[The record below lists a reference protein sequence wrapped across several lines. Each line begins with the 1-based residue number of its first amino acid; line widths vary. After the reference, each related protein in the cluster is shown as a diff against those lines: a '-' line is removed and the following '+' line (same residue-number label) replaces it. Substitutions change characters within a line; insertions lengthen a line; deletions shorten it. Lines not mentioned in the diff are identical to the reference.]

1 MNSYKED
8 LELARKIAEKVN
20 EIGGKT
26 YFVGGCV
33 RDFLMKKEPN
43 DIDIE
48 VFGVEEDKLKNILSK
63 IGELKEITSSFDIYN
78 LRGSNLDIT
87 LPRSSNEYEADPFI
101 SEKEAAGRRDFTIN
115 SVMQNAFT
123 DETLDYYGGIDDINS
138 KTIRTVSNDSFT
150 DDPLRVFRMADF
162 IARFNFVIEDSTK
175 LLAEEV
181 DLSEI
186 KKERVFEELRK
197 ALLKSDK
204 PSIFF
209 QTLREIN
216 QLSYWFPEL
225 EALIAT
231 EQNPQWHLEGNV
243 WNHTM
248 LVLDE
253 AAKLREIAEE
263 PFAFMLSA
271 LFHDLGKAITTTIKD
286 GKIISHEH
294 DVKGVSLTKDA
305 IRRLTTNKK
314 IIAYAASMTELHMKP
329 NMLVAQKSS
338 QKAFN
343 RMFYKSVCPHDLL
356 LLAKADHLGR
366 GKFSDYTETE
376 RKLKDALENYNT
388 IMSKPHVTGEDLI
401 KAGVKPSE
409 QFSELLE
416 FADKLRLSDTPYN
429 SALKQVLS
437 LARKSQVTSNDISN

>member
-48 VFGVEEDKLKNILSK
+48 VFGVEEDKLKNILSS

-78 LRGSNLDIT
+78 LKGSNLDIT
-87 LPRSSNEYEADPFI
+87 LPRSSNENEADPFI
-101 SEKEAAGRRDFTIN
+101 LEKEAAGRRDFSIN
-115 SVMQNAFT
+115 SVMQNVFT
-123 DETLDYYGGIDDINS
+123 GETLDYYDGVKDINS

-162 IARFNFVIEDSTK
+162 CARFNFTIEEETK

-209 QTLREIN
+209 QILRDIKSAF
-216 QLSYWFPEL
+216 L
-225 EALIAT
+225 
-231 EQNPQWHLEGNV
+231 
-243 WNHTM
+243 
-248 LVLDE
+248 LV
-253 AAKLREIAEE
+253 
-263 PFAFMLSA
+263 S
-271 LFHDLGKAITTTIKD
+271 
-286 GKIISHEH
+286 
-294 DVKGVSLTKDA
+294 
-305 IRRLTTNKK
+305 
-314 IIAYAASMTELHMKP
+314 
-329 NMLVAQKSS
+329 
-338 QKAFN
+338 
-343 RMFYKSVCPHDLL
+343 
-356 LLAKADHLGR
+356 
-366 GKFSDYTETE
+366 
-376 RKLKDALENYNT
+376 
-388 IMSKPHVTGEDLI
+388 
-401 KAGVKPSE
+401 
-409 QFSELLE
+409 
-416 FADKLRLSDTPYN
+416 
-429 SALKQVLS
+429 
-437 LARKSQVTSNDISN
+437 